1 MPTLRKRDF
10 TVDVVPTGNAALERA
25 REFNPDLVVINAASL
40 RTNGK
45 RICRA
50 IREQMSKLPILMITN
65 LEQLTGK
72 EENCANIVL
81 TLPFTTRKLINRIA
95 PFIPVLSQHQLQAG
109 QIKLDLERR
118 QVRCMEKEARL
129 TPRLVRILEI
139 LLEHPGEVV
148 ERENLFRR
156 AWKTDYTGDTR
167 TLDVHISW
175 LRQALEEDPHH
186 PRFLKTIRQVG
197 YRLDV

>member
-1 MPTLRKRDF
+1 VPTLRKRDF